1 MLLTHKNTGLFW
13 ELQEY
18 FEKLETAN
26 LSEERKLL
34 LNSITEYIASKAAA
48 NYAIRLNFICTHN
61 SRRSHLAQIWA
72 QTAAAYFNIDE
83 VFCYS
88 GGTEVT
94 AVYPMVITTLEN
106 AGFKISKENKLSNP
120 LFKITYSETAPPI
133 FAFSKKYS
141 DAPNPKSHFAAV
153 MTCGQADAGC
163 PFVAGSEKRFPLLYE
178 DPKISDGTPQ
188 QQRVYKERSEQIA
201 TEMKYIF
208 SKIAL

>member
-1 MLLTHKNTGLFW
+1 MLTHKNTGLFW

>member
-1 MLLTHKNTGLFW
+1 MLTHKNTGLFW

-34 LNSITEYIASKAAA
+34 LNPITEYIASKAAA

-94 AVYPMVITTLEN
+94 AVYPMVISTLEN